1 MRYGI
6 MFGNVAF
13 RDGDG
18 TRLLARAVEGAGFES
33 LWTVEH
39 IVVPSG
45 YVSPYPYA
53 DDGRMPGPDD
63 MAIPEPFTWLAY
75 AAACTTRLKL
85 GTGITVL
92 PQRNVLLAAKE
103 TATLD
108 VLSGGR
114 LLLGIGTGW
123 LREEFEAMGV
133 PFEGRGDRTD
143 EYIEALRTLWR
154 EEEPSFE
161 GRHVRFD
168 RVHCRPRPLQ
178 GCVPIIVGGHSDR
191 AARRAGLL
199 GDGFYPGTT
208 DRTVLAR
215 SIAVMRDA
223 AEAAGRDPD
232 GIEVTA
238 IGTPDPEHRAWLQ
251 GSGVSRILLSPPT
264 FAAARIE
271 EALAALASTLEL
283 APVG

>member
-13 RDGDG
+13 RDGASA
-18 TRLLARAVEGAGFES
+18 RLLAQAVERAGFES

-45 YVSPYPYA
+45 YQSPYPYA

-75 AAACTTRLKL
+75 VAACTTHLKL

-92 PQRNVLLAAKE
+92 PQRNVLFAAKE

-108 VLSGGR
+108 LLSDGR

-123 LREEFEAMGV
+123 LREEFDALGV
-133 PFEGRGDRTD
+133 PFAGRGERMD
-143 EYIEALRTLWR
+143 EYIQALRILWGDD
-154 EEEPSFE
+154 EPSFA
-161 GRHVRFD
+161 GHHVSFD
-168 RVHCRPRPLQ
+168 RVHCRPQPVHKA
-178 GCVPIIVGGHSDR
+178 VPIIVGGHSDR

-208 DRTVLAR
+208 DRAVLVG
-215 SIAVMRDA
+215 SIAVMRRT
-223 AEAAGRDPD
+223 AEAAGRDPAA
-232 GIEVTA
+232 IEVTA
-238 IGTPDPEHRAWLQ
+238 IGTPDPEHLSWLEAQ
-251 GSGVSRILLSPPT
+251 GVSRILLAPPAFT
-264 FAAARIE
+264 AARIE
-271 EALAALASTLEL
+271 ESLTEL
-283 APVG
+283 AGALGLSPRP